1 MKERKVKAYAKINL
15 GLDVVGKLENG
26 YHLLRTIMQQIDLY
40 DTITLS
46 KTENCGEI
54 MISSDSGEVP
64 ADESNLAYRAAK
76 RMMEQFPIK
85 EGVSIH
91 LEKRIPVAAGMAGGS
106 SDAAGVMLG
115 MNQLFSLGAT
125 NEQLQEIGVK
135 IGADVPFCIK
145 GGTALAEGI
154 GEKMTTIDKVPKM
167 HIVVAKPPIMVSTKE
182 VFENLAIHELKHPD
196 TQALLEAFAQDD
208 LDKAVANIGNVLE
221 TVTVKKYPIIE
232 ELKSAMKTFG
242 AAGAFMSGSGPTVF
256 GIFKEEK
263 AAKEAE
269 LKLKEQYPAVFVQMC
284 GLVEKGKG
292 SEND

>member
-1 MKERKVKAYAKINL
+1 MEERKVKAYAKINL

-208 LDKAVANIGNVLE
+208 LDKAIANIGNVLE

-232 ELKSAMKTFG
+232 ELKSAMKTLG